1 MQVVP
6 SDGQI
11 CNYWKWCHLVAKFA
25 TYTSGA
31 IWCPKNATN
40 ASGAML
46 LLNLIPSHGVNFWVR
61 CASGNVY
68 LWSTYFHSD
77 IERGKNCTKM
87 DTRPT
92 SPDTEKEV
100 NCKVIPP
107 SHLLSGTFQWQIY
120 PEWGCSCLVLVKIQ
134 MYKPD
139 KGLPSNLIS
148 VSIFVF
154 TKTRGDGKQKL
165 ILQAR
170 KCLHILILVSKQIV
184 TK

>member
-1 MQVVP
+1 MANFANNASGATWWPNVKPVQVG
-6 SDGQI
+6 GQI
-11 CNYWKWCHLVAKFA
+11 CNLYKWRHLVAKFA

-46 LLNLIPSHGVNFWVR
+46 LLNLIPSHGVHFWVR

-68 LWSTYFHSD
+68 LWSTYFHWD

-100 NCKVIPP
+100 NCKWF
-107 SHLLSGTFQWQIY
+107 LLPICFLEPFNDKYILSEAVPVWFGW
-120 PEWGCSCLVLVKIQ
+120 K
-134 MYKPD
+134 YKCI
-139 KGLPSNLIS
+139 NQ
-148 VSIFVF
+148 
-154 TKTRGDGKQKL
+154 TKDFHPIWFLSPFLFSQKHG
-165 ILQAR
+165 AMANR
-170 KCLHILILVSKQIV
+170 N
-184 TK
+184 